1 MTNVRAH
8 VGTANEV
15 VNEQCEAAGPV
26 DCWRAFRWHER
37 RAQKA
42 LVEANQLGHR
52 ELRACVGV
60 SGSPS
65 RLVLEVGLVHP
76 GSDNPLW
83 GERFEWRLL

>member
-76 GSDNPLW
+76 GSDEPRW
-83 GERFEWRLL
+83 GERFDWRLQ